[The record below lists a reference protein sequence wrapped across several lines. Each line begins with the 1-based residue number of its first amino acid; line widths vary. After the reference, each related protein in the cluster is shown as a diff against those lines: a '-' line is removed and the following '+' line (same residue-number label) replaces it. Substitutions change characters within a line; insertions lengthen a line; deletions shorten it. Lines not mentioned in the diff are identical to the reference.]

1 MCAGSILCSA
11 TTAVF
16 CFQVVF
22 GYLQWIVP
30 DSLGLLGSVMT
41 AFLLANKTL
50 TGLCMTN
57 NIFID
62 SISLSKGRFQIT
74 TVSPILT
81 SFKNEFIKLSL
92 ITVYHTGMNY

>member
-1 MCAGSILCSA
+1 M
-11 TTAVF
+11 VF
-16 CFQVVF
+16 V
-22 GYLQWIVP
+22 YLQWIVP
-30 DSLGLLGSVMT
+30 DSLRLLGSVMT

-57 NIFID
+57 SIFID

-81 SFKNEFIKLSL
+81 SF
-92 ITVYHTGMNY
+92 